1 MLTSVGGGVGLLKLG
16 SGVSVKVNESASICL
31 IYFFSNP
38 ATLGVHLE
46 KFVESRPQLF

>member
-31 IYFFSNP
+31 IYFFP
-38 ATLGVHLE
+38 IRLLWAVHLE